1 MAKPKPKKSS
11 SKVRPAG
18 KTRKPSPRPPSR
30 APKKPGAARASA
42 RKKPA
47 AAPKPLPKAAT
58 KAPPPAP
65 PEKPAGRKG
74 ITVVQPKIA
83 PKKPRPKP
91 KSTALS
97 DLAKVTGQLLPPGG
111 PARKPL
117 IASGPRAAKG
127 VPLGSHTPGQEPPP
141 LNLEGKTPL
150 SKAELERFRALL
162 LKKRAELV
170 GDVANMEAEALQ
182 STSGGL
188 SHTPQHLAEQG
199 SDAYDQSLALDLAA
213 ADRKLIKE
221 IDDALARI
229 DKGTFGLCEL
239 TGKPIPL
246 QRLEELPWARFS
258 IEAARQLER
267 RGVRI

>member
-1 MAKPKPKKSS
+1 MATPKS
-11 SKVRPAG
+11 
-18 KTRKPSPRPPSR
+18 
-30 APKKPGAARASA
+30 
-42 RKKPA
+42 KKPA
-47 AAPKPLPKAAT
+47 SKSRSAAKIRRPATRNHARSAAKAPVKKKKISPSPKPPKTVA
-58 KAPPPAP
+58 KPAP
-65 PEKPAGRKG
+65 PATDKPAGRKG
-74 ITVVQPKIA
+74 ITIVQPKVT

-91 KSTALS
+91 KSTELS

-111 PARKPL
+111 PVRKPL

-127 VPLGSHTPGQEPPP
+127 IPLGSHAPGHEPSP
-141 LNLEGKTPL
+141 LDLEGKTPL

-182 STSGGL
+182 SSSGGL

-213 ADRKLIKE
+213 ADRKLIRE

-229 DKGTFGLCEL
+229 EKGTFGLCEM
-239 TGKPIPL
+239 TGKPISL
-246 QRLEELPWARFS
+246 QRLEELPWARYS

-267 RGVRI
+267 RGVRT